1 MDKAKLTKTLLLLA
15 LLTIFVGAACRV
27 VQKNSMTLTEYESL
41 QGGNNT
47 QTGKPSMGESV
58 TDESISGTS
67 ASKESASDESVS
79 GTSSSKESASDE
91 SISGT
96 SSSNKPAS
104 GESVPKASSTVES
117 QPSGMTENLQNTETT
132 LTGALL
138 NGDSQKDY
146 RITYKKGFYYEPVS
160 DSLQRYM
167 TGVSYPAVS
176 DDVEKSALV
185 ITFEELSYVH
195 ILHYD
200 FDGNLAEGEL
210 ICNQGIAQDLVEI
223 FYELYLNE
231 YQLESVLLI
240 DTFDGDDI
248 ASMEADNTSCF
259 NYRVVAG
266 SSSISKHAYG
276 LAIDINPLY
285 NPYVKYEKDG
295 TGTISPDTAAS
306 YADRSANFPYKIDE
320 NDLCYKLFIQHGFTW
335 GGNWNNV
342 KDYQHFQKAR

>member
-1 MDKAKLTKTLLLLA
+1 MDKTKLTKTLLLLA

-27 VQKNSMTLTEYESL
+27 VQRNSMTLTEYESL
-41 QGGNNT
+41 QGGNQSASNATGSSDTGNSSDTTDSSSTPQAGNNT
-47 QTGKPSMGESV
+47 QTGTSSSNESASR
-58 TDESISGTS
+58 ESISG
-67 ASKESASDESVS
+67 ASD
-79 GTSSSKESASDE
+79 
-91 SISGT
+91 
-96 SSSNKPAS
+96 SNKPAS
-104 GESVPKASSTVES
+104 GESVPKTSGTDKSEN
-117 QPSGMTENLQNTETT
+117 SGMTENLQDTETT

-167 TGVSYPAVS
+167 TGVSYPAIS
-176 DDVEKSALV
+176 DEEEKSALV

-285 NPYVKYEKDG
+285 NPYIKYEKDG

-342 KDYQHFQKAR
+342 KDYQHFQKAL

>member
-15 LLTIFVGAACRV
+15 LLIIFVGTACRV
-27 VQKNSMTLTEYESL
+27 VQRNSMTLTEYESL
-41 QGGNNT
+41 QGGNQSVSNATGSSDTDTISNTAASSSAPQAGTST
-47 QTGKPSMGESV
+47 QTGA
-58 TDESISGTS
+58 SGS
-67 ASKESASDESVS
+67 NESASSES
-79 GTSSSKESASDE
+79 TH
-91 SISGT
+91 
-96 SSSNKPAS
+96 
-104 GESVPKASSTVES
+104 KASSTVES

-146 RITYKKGFYYEPVS
+146 RITYKKGFYFEPVS

-176 DDVEKSALV
+176 DDAEKSALV
-185 ITFEELSYVH
+185 ITFDELSYVH

>member
-15 LLTIFVGAACRV
+15 LLIIFVGTACRV
-27 VQKNSMTLTEYESL
+27 VQRNSMTLTEYESL
-41 QGGNNT
+41 QGGNQSVSNATGSSDTDTISNTAASSSAPQAGNST
-47 QTGKPSMGESV
+47 QTGA
-58 TDESISGTS
+58 SGS
-67 ASKESASDESVS
+67 NESASSES
-79 GTSSSKESASDE
+79 TH
-91 SISGT
+91 
-96 SSSNKPAS
+96 
-104 GESVPKASSTVES
+104 KASSTVES
-117 QPSGMTENLQNTETT
+117 QPSDMTENLQNAETT

-146 RITYKKGFYYEPVS
+146 RIIYKKGFYYEPVS

-176 DDVEKSALV
+176 DDAEKSALV

-200 FDGNLAEGEL
+200 FDGNLAEWEL

-295 TGTISPDTAAS
+295 TGTISPDTAVS

>member
-1 MDKAKLTKTLLLLA
+1 MDKEKLTKTLLLLA
-15 LLTIFVGAACRV
+15 FLTIFVGTACRV
-27 VQKNSMTLTEYESL
+27 VQRNSMTLTEYESL
-41 QGGNNT
+41 QGGNQRASNAAGSSDTDTPLDTAASSSAPQAGSNT
-47 QTGKPSMGESV
+47 QTGA
-58 TDESISGTS
+58 SGS
-67 ASKESASDESVS
+67 NESASSES
-79 GTSSSKESASDE
+79 TH
-91 SISGT
+91 
-96 SSSNKPAS
+96 
-104 GESVPKASSTVES
+104 KASSTVES
-117 QPSGMTENLQNTETT
+117 QPSDMTENLQNAETT

-146 RITYKKGFYYEPVS
+146 RIIYKKGFYYEPVS

-176 DDVEKSALV
+176 DDAEKSALV

-295 TGTISPDTAAS
+295 TEIISPDTAVS

>member
-15 LLTIFVGAACRV
+15 LLIIFVGTACRV
-27 VQKNSMTLTEYESL
+27 VQRNSMTLTEYESL
-41 QGGNNT
+41 QGGNQSASNAAGSSDTDTSSDTAASSSAPQAGSNT
-47 QTGKPSMGESV
+47 QTGKPSKKESV
-58 TDESISGTS
+58 PGESISG
-67 ASKESASDESVS
+67 
-79 GTSSSKESASDE
+79 
-91 SISGT
+91 
-96 SSSNKPAS
+96 AS
-104 GESVPKASSTVES
+104 GESVPKASVTVES
-117 QPSGMTENLQNTETT
+117 PNSDMTENLQNTETT

-146 RITYKKGFYYEPVS
+146 RITYKKGFYFEPVS

-295 TGTISPDTAAS
+295 TGTISPDTAVS

>member
-1 MDKAKLTKTLLLLA
+1 
-15 LLTIFVGAACRV
+15 
-27 VQKNSMTLTEYESL
+27 
-41 QGGNNT
+41 
-47 QTGKPSMGESV
+47 
-58 TDESISGTS
+58 
-67 ASKESASDESVS
+67 
-79 GTSSSKESASDE
+79 
-91 SISGT
+91 
-96 SSSNKPAS
+96 
-104 GESVPKASSTVES
+104 
-117 QPSGMTENLQNTETT
+117 MTENLQNTETT

-146 RITYKKGFYYEPVS
+146 RITYKKGFYFEPVS

-176 DDVEKSALV
+176 DDAEKSALV

-276 LAIDINPLY
+276 LAIDINPCTIPMSNMKKTVPEPFLPIPLLPMQTALQIFPIRLMKMIY
-285 NPYVKYEKDG
+285 ATSSLSSMALPG
-295 TGTISPDTAAS
+295 AATGTM
-306 YADRSANFPYKIDE
+306 
-320 NDLCYKLFIQHGFTW
+320 
-335 GGNWNNV
+335 
-342 KDYQHFQKAR
+342 

>member
-27 VQKNSMTLTEYESL
+27 VQRNSMTLTEYESL
-41 QGGNNT
+41 QGGKQSASNT
-47 QTGKPSMGESV
+47 TDSSDTDTSSDTAASPSNKPVSG
-58 TDESISGTS
+58 ESISGTS
-67 ASKESASDESVS
+67 ASRESAS
-79 GTSSSKESASDE
+79 GE

-96 SSSNKPAS
+96 STSNKPAS
-104 GESVPKASSTVES
+104 GESVPKASGTNES
-117 QPSGMTENLQNTETT
+117 QNSGMTENLQDTETT

-146 RITYKKGFYYEPVS
+146 RTTYQKGFYYEPVS

-176 DDVEKSALV
+176 DDAGKSALV

-266 SSSISKHAYG
+266 SSSISRHAYG

-342 KDYQHFQKAR
+342 KDYQHFQKAL